1 MKSAIK
7 KFLSIILATITLLST
22 CSATMWAFAADEE
35 TSVVD
40 SGFCGLNGDNLKWT
54 LYSDGELVISGTGE
68 MDWYNINGDKNT
80 KKLAPWTNYY
90 DNIAV
95 ITIEEGVTSI
105 GNDAFVGDNIQYHKI
120 NIPKSLEYFEGNIF
134 DRTRQYQTPGK
145 HIAFCYAGSQY
156 DWNCVK
162 KIGFTLVYNEQT
174 QEVEKRHMDSS
185 YNNNIYYTGY
195 RDYIV
200 LYFDGEKP
208 DDFCKIEKT
217 TVYVSHSPREKIE
230 LYAHYYVDDCN
241 DCELVWTIDG
251 DSKFIKGDEN
261 KTTSGN
267 EVTIRFKGDTTV
279 NLKIVAPNGEIIAE
293 DDIFLKSSVDTSLS
307 FWERLENRIAN
318 TFYMF
323 LVILGVFGGTLGSI
337 F

>member
-1 MKSAIK
+1 MKSHIK
-7 KFLSIILATITLLST
+7 NTLSIILTTIILLST
-22 CSATMWAFAADEE
+22 FSVAIYGFASSEDK
-35 TSVVD
+35 SVIN
-40 SGFCGLNGDNLKWT
+40 SGFCGLYGDNLKWT
-54 LYSDGELVISGTGE
+54 LYSNGELVISGTGE
-68 MDWYNINGDKNT
+68 MDWYFTTGEFK
-80 KKLAPWTNYY
+80 KEKLAPWKQYY
-90 DNIAV
+90 DDIAV
-95 ITIEEGVTSI
+95 ITIEDGVTSI
-105 GNDAFVGDNIQYHKI
+105 GNDAFIDEGIQYHKI

-134 DRTRQYQTPGK
+134 ELAKQYQIPGK
-145 HIAFCYAGSQY
+145 HIAFCYAGSQSE
-156 DWNCVK
+156 WNRVERK
-162 KIGFTLVYNEQT
+162 NYEFIFNKQSQEIERRYFNSNYFNNVEYIGF
-174 QEVEKRHMDSS
+174 H
-185 YNNNIYYTGY
+185 
-195 RDYIV
+195 DYIG
-200 LYFDGEKP
+200 LYFNGEKP
-208 DDFCKIEKT
+208 DNFCKIEKT

-230 LYAHYYVDDCN
+230 LYAHYYVDDCSG
-241 DCELVWTIDG
+241 CKLVWTIDG

-279 NLKIVAPNGEIIAE
+279 NLKILASNGEIIAE